1 VNKSRTG
8 LEDRKCVITTNHD
21 SNLVASHLVPGRIGD
36 TGIAEIIRW
45 FVGQVVPADIDR
57 HYPIL
62 GVLHSRSLD
71 VLVDTYKVGFLEVGM
86 PVGLVFSRRLR
97 FIPQTSG
104 EPICTVLKE
113 RIHVR

>member
-1 VNKSRTG
+1 MR
-8 LEDRKCVITTNHD
+8 R
-21 SNLVASHLVPGRIGD
+21 
-36 TGIAEIIRW
+36 
-45 FVGQVVPADIDR
+45 FVGQVAPADIDR

-62 GVLHSRSLD
+62 GVPHSRSLD

-104 EPICTVLKE
+104 EPICAVLKE
-113 RIHVR
+113 KIHMR